1 MEELPNMSLLPG
13 ERKGRRMHS
22 HDMLPYEVVKE
33 YGAEELK
40 DDELLAVFIRTG
52 TKDLNAVEVAGQI
65 LDSFPER
72 NLLGL
77 CHIPWKELMKIPGIG
92 EVKAIKLKCLAEL
105 ARRIS
110 VTEAKKGL
118 KFDRPATVWQYYKE
132 RLRHEERERVILI
145 MLDQKLNMIC
155 DAVLSIGTVRESI
168 VSPRELFLMALKE
181 KAVQIMLVH
190 NHPSGDP
197 EPSRADLE
205 ISERVRLLGA
215 MLEIPLIDH
224 IIIGDKTY
232 CSLREKGYLTK

>member
-1 MEELPNMSLLPG
+1 
-13 ERKGRRMHS
+13 
-22 HDMLPYEVVKE
+22 MLPYEVVKE

-52 TKDLNAVEVAGQI
+52 TKEENAVAVANRI

-92 EVKAIKLKCLAEL
+92 EVKAIRLKCLAEL
-105 ARRIS
+105 AVRIS
-110 VTEAKKGL
+110 KAEAKKGL
-118 KFDRPATVWQYYKE
+118 KFDRPGTIWQYYKE
-132 RLRHEERERVILI
+132 SLRHEERERVILI
-145 MLDQKLNMIC
+145 MLDQKLQLIT

-197 EPSRADLE
+197 APSKADLE
-205 ISERVRLLGA
+205 ITERVRLLGA
-215 MLEIPLIDH
+215 MMEIPLVDH

-232 CSLREKGYLTK
+232 CSLRERGYFTGQGFCAK